1 MGADVLIMATIPDS
15 ELEEAFN
22 FFDHDKKTFLSD
34 KEFAIMVRSL
44 GQTPSNMELDAL
56 VREFAGNQQINLDT
70 AKLMMQKIYSCTAKR
85 DKNKLADAFRVFDPE
100 QTGFIP
106 FELFKNEILT
116 KIGEPMKRDERAR
129 VFQPSSRPRG
139 GR

>member
-1 MGADVLIMATIPDS
+1 MGADVLSMATIPDS

-70 AKLMMQKIYSCTAKR
+70 AKLMMQKIYSCPQSATR
-85 DKNKLADAFRVFDPE
+85 
-100 QTGFIP
+100 T
-106 FELFKNEILT
+106 
-116 KIGEPMKRDERAR
+116 
-129 VFQPSSRPRG
+129 SSRTPSECSTRS
-139 GR
+139 RQ